1 MPFDQIISR
10 CPSETNFNRALRTA
24 ETSKVKE
31 LILATLRISPVSA
44 NDGKRMAQWCPK
56 PGRAL
61 SNHEKTPNNQ
71 REIIFS
77 KAQNFTRCISGHN
90 GGRITE
96 AFVKINRC
104 SASRLYLVGS
114 MKSILVEDCK
124 NCTFVFSA
132 VSCIVQISDCSG
144 SDSISN

>member
-31 LILATLRISPVSA
+31 LILATLRISPISA
-44 NDGKRMAQWCPK
+44 NDGKRMNQWCPK

-77 KAQNFTRCISGHN
+77 KAQNFTRCISGH
-90 GGRITE
+90 TP
-96 AFVKINRC
+96 
-104 SASRLYLVGS
+104 
-114 MKSILVEDCK
+114 
-124 NCTFVFSA
+124 CT
-132 VSCIVQISDCSG
+132 CRW
-144 SDSISN
+144 